1 MYLPFPFD
9 SCFLTLCSKKSKL
22 FPKSHSSS
30 KFLMKLTCAQ
40 CIGFHKKARCP
51 VLWCTSVAWL
61 NIKLFYHNIFVFE
74 SKIVANVPKS
84 KEVWTINDSNG
95 SIDFVRGILLQTFI
109 LKYRIYRIERK
120 VKKDFVWC
128 FINILS

>member
-1 MYLPFPFD
+1 M
-9 SCFLTLCSKKSKL
+9 
-22 FPKSHSSS
+22 
-30 KFLMKLTCAQ
+30 
-40 CIGFHKKARCP
+40 
-51 VLWCTSVAWL
+51 
-61 NIKLFYHNIFVFE
+61 FE